1 MEVKFVV
8 ETWQAITALVSIV
21 SAFAVNTYMTRQN
34 SIKTNEHQ
42 THIDKLKAK
51 CNDMMK
57 EKDARETF
65 VTRELFYTEIKHLNK
80 DVKEVKETTNKIL
93 ECVQK

>member
-8 ETWQAITALVSIV
+8 EAWQAITALVSIV
-21 SAFAVNTYMTRQN
+21 SAFAVNTFMTQQN
-34 SIKTNEHQ
+34 SAKTKEQQ
-42 THIDKLKAK
+42 TQIDGLKVK